1 MMTLNQEVLKRA
13 QDEID
18 NVVGADRL
26 PTMNDRPNLPY
37 IDCIVKEVFRCV
49 LKTNTHT
56 HLVLANILISAK
68 YQSHFRPR

>member
-18 NVVGADRL
+18 SVVGADRL

-37 IDCIVKEVFRCV
+37 IDCIVKEVFRCA
-49 LKTNTHT
+49 LN
-56 HLVLANILISAK
+56 
-68 YQSHFRPR
+68 